1 MKQRC
6 QGMLEDGGTRSVRY
20 RRGSGSDFAAV
31 AARQPTTEC
40 EGECGGVRP
49 AREAQA
55 MKTMVVLD
63 ERLIRALVAAA
74 SYQLTRFPPNAH
86 DLTEAKEALL
96 TSLAILAKAREET
109 KR

>member
-1 MKQRC
+1 
-6 QGMLEDGGTRSVRY
+6 
-20 RRGSGSDFAAV
+20 
-31 AARQPTTEC
+31 
-40 EGECGGVRP
+40 
-49 AREAQA
+49 